1 MKESTENNRL
11 GFVTNHTHSRK
22 IKQEQ
27 NMKKYIFA
35 VILGLISTFGMQAQA
50 LQDTT
55 LTRQLELQR
64 EFNPTL
70 QDANKINSLPAVRE
84 PQVTKANTDYAI
96 WTVRA
101 TPPLEIALPKPGN
114 IMTDIPFSLQKGYLK
129 LNAGNYANID
139 GALGYRFLDSESDKL
154 NFMFL
159 HNSSNGDLD
168 YNQDVTMHK
177 IKMKYMDNFAKLNF
191 KHIFEASEFDIYG
204 SFLHSQFNYYGNN
217 FDAPTR
223 QHDDNNQMLSVFNL
237 KASLHNTQSESVNY
251 RGSFNYHY
259 FTTKYGRTLTDESL
273 GGNQVE
279 ASLDLN
285 KSFLGGDNLVGVMG
299 EFTGVFYDEI
309 KTLPEGEK
317 ISNFLM
323 VDANPYIHFEG
334 FNWKMRLGANVDFVF
349 ADENKFYVS
358 PNIAL
363 SVMLT
368 ENSSLYVNA
377 MGGVDKNTYLDMYR
391 ESRYLL
397 PNTIV
402 KHSYTPFAIDG
413 GTKIGAMDGFRI
425 DIFGGYKKTKDEHF
439 LVLQSDYP
447 FGSTYP
453 NPAWTYKEFLQPVF
467 GELTHSH
474 IGASVRSN
482 IWSPLDVAL
491 KVKKNFYSVSKI
503 EGLEFEPTELKAW
516 NKPGLEVNVD
526 ATFAVTNELK
536 LMLGYYLANDRWSIA
551 GGQSIE
557 MDDINN
563 LSAGAIYNIN
573 KMFSVNLKA
582 NNLLNQSYDIWYGH
596 PAQNVS
602 VMGGFTFKF

>member
-1 MKESTENNRL
+1 
-11 GFVTNHTHSRK
+11 
-22 IKQEQ
+22 
-27 NMKKYIFA
+27 MKKNIFTVIVA
-35 VILGLISTFGMQAQA
+35 LFTILGVQAQA
-50 LQDTT
+50 LQDTV

-96 WTVRA
+96 WTTRA
-101 TPPLEIALPKPGN
+101 TPPIEIALAQPGT
-114 IMTDIPFSLQKGYLK
+114 IMTDIPFSLQKGYVK

-139 GALGYRFLDSESDKL
+139 GALGFRFLDSETDKV
-154 NFMFL
+154 NFVFL
-159 HNSSNGDLD
+159 HNSTNGNLD
-168 YNQDVTMHK
+168 YNQDVTTK
-177 IKMKYMDNFAKLNF
+177 EIKMKQMDNFAKLNY
-191 KHIFEASEFDIYG
+191 KHVFEASEFDIYG

-223 QHDDNNQMLSVFNL
+223 MHEDNNQTLSVFNL
-237 KASLHNTQSESVNY
+237 KAALHNTQRESINY
-251 RGSFNYHY
+251 RGSFNYNY
-259 FTTKYGRTLTDESL
+259 FTTKYGRTLKDESL

-279 ASLDLN
+279 ANIDLN
-285 KSFLGGDNLVGVMG
+285 KSFMGGDNLLGIEG

-309 KTLPEGEK
+309 TTLAADEK

-349 ADENKFYVS
+349 AEENKFYVS
-358 PNIAL
+358 PNVAL

-368 ENSSLYVNA
+368 DNSSLYVNA
-377 MGGVDKNTYLDMYR
+377 TGGVDKNTYLDMYR

-402 KHSYTPFAIDG
+402 RHSHTLFAIDG
-413 GTKIGAMDGFRI
+413 GAKIGEMDGFRI
-425 DIFGGYKKTKDEHF
+425 DIFGGYKKTNDEHF
-439 LVLQSDYP
+439 LVLKSDYSSENDMFNQP
-447 FGSTYP
+447 
-453 NPAWTYKEFLQPVF
+453 WTTEEFLQPVL

-474 IGASVRSN
+474 IGASIRSN

-491 KVKKNFYSVSKI
+491 KVKKNFYTVSKVK
-503 EGLEFEPTELKAW
+503 GLEFEPTELKAW
-516 NKPGLEVNVD
+516 NKPGLEANID
-526 ATFAVTNELK
+526 ATFTVTNELK
-536 LMLGYYLANDRWSIA
+536 LMLSYYFANERWYLAA
-551 GGQSIE
+551 GESQTKN
-557 MDDINN
+557 DIND

-573 KMFSVNLKA
+573 KMFSLNLKA
-582 NNLLNQSYDIWYGH
+582 NNLFNQSYDIWYGH
-596 PAQNVS
+596 PAQGIN